1 MRKPCLKTTKTH
13 LKMPK
18 KFCLKMMYDRVTYQ
32 VYISTTV
39 AATVVPNEEGSGL
52 GIMSYSMHYK
62 TVLAT

>member
-1 MRKPCLKTTKTH
+1 
-13 LKMPK
+13 
-18 KFCLKMMYDRVTYQ
+18 MMYDRVTYQ